1 MSQGGH
7 YDGAMKIQINDQLQL
22 TLTLPNRT
30 ATAKCSPY
38 RAARQRRLRRAGL
51 WFEHMRRV
59 VSQAHEWPA
68 AEQTS
73 TPPQNIGSSNDG
85 MQQQAA

>member
-1 MSQGGH
+1 
-7 YDGAMKIQINDQLQL
+7 MKIQINDQLQL

-30 ATAKCSPY
+30 TAGKCSPH

-59 VSQAHEWPA
+59 VGQAHEWPA
-68 AEQTS
+68 AEQS
-73 TPPQNIGSSNDG
+73 PTPPQNIGSSNEA
-85 MQQQAA
+85 MEQQAA